1 MISVYLLLDSCPLWH
16 PAPWVFRYE
25 FTEGVPSANGAGL
38 AVAENARQPSAV
50 MCQIGYSVGFLPA
63 TFALWHF
70 RPSVPMYRKN
80 IPELEATRLQTK
92 GKRLELQKFKHYGNR
107 TH

>member
-38 AVAENARQPSAV
+38 AVSENARQPSAI
-50 MCQIGYSVGFLPA
+50 CAKSG
-63 TFALWHF
+63 
-70 RPSVPMYRKN
+70 
-80 IPELEATRLQTK
+80 IP
-92 GKRLELQKFKHYGNR
+92 
-107 TH
+107 